1 MTKGEKYMDN
11 ILEFKNIRKEYPG
24 VVALKDININVRRG
38 EVLGLV
44 GENGAGKS
52 TLIKVCSGAIS
63 PTSGKIL
70 YEGKEHGHFTP
81 SVSMDLGINVIYQEF
96 NLVNE
101 MSVLDNIFLGNYPK
115 KNGMVDRSEMK
126 RRAAD
131 VFQQLGISIDT
142 EMKVHDLSVGF
153 KQFVE
158 IAKAVSKETKVLI
171 LDEPSATLTNKEVDM
186 LLEIVKNLKKSGV
199 TIIYISHRLEEVFEI
214 CDRVSVLRDG
224 EYIATVEADNV
235 SREELVHLMVG
246 RELNESFPEREP
258 VPENA
263 PVIFEARNLS
273 GNGDSDISFSLRK
286 GEILGFGGIVG
297 AGRTELAQMICGL
310 IQPESGEM
318 FYNGEPYK
326 PKDTKAAM
334 AQGIVL
340 APEDRKQQGV
350 VLDFSI
356 KENVDLSNM
365 KSVSWK
371 FVINKKAEK
380 ALAESFRKRL
390 KIKCSSIQQKVLNLS
405 GGNQQKVVLARLLA
419 CHADIIIFDE
429 PTRGI
434 DVGAKQEV
442 YHLMND
448 LIREGKSIIMIS
460 SELPELMGMSDR
472 IVVLAE
478 GKKTGEFVRSE
489 FTQEKILNQ
498 ASIS

>member
-1 MTKGEKYMDN
+1 MDN
-11 ILEFKNIRKEYPG
+11 ILEFKNITKEYPG
-24 VVALKDININVRRG
+24 VMALKGVNIQVRRG

-63 PTSGKIL
+63 PTSGKIV
-70 YEGKEHGHFTP
+70 YEGKEHDSFTP
-81 SVSMDLGINVIYQEF
+81 SSSMDLGINVIYQEF

-101 MSVLDNIFLGNYPK
+101 MSVLDNIFLGHYPK
-115 KNGMVDRSEMK
+115 KNGIVDRNEMK
-126 RRAAD
+126 KRAAD

-142 EMKVHDLSVGF
+142 ETKVHDLSVGF

-186 LLEIVKNLKKSGV
+186 LLKIVKNLQKSGV
-199 TIIYISHRLEEVFEI
+199 TIIYISHRLEEVFGI

-224 EYIATVEADNV
+224 AYITTVDSDKV
-235 SREELVHLMVG
+235 TREELVRLMVG
-246 RELNESFPEREP
+246 RELKESFPQREP
-258 VPENA
+258 VPENV
-263 PVIFEARNLS
+263 PVIFEARNLT
-273 GNGDSDISFSLRK
+273 GNGDRNISFSLRK

-297 AGRTELAQMICGL
+297 AGRTELAQMICGYV
-310 IQPESGEM
+310 QPESGEM
-318 FYNGEPYK
+318 FYNSKPYK
-326 PKDTKAAM
+326 PKNTKAAM

-340 APEDRKQQGV
+340 APEDRKQPGV
-350 VLDFSI
+350 ILGFSI
-356 KENVDLSNM
+356 RENVDLSNI
-365 KSVSWK
+365 KSVSK
-371 FVINKKAEK
+371 SFVINKKAEK
-380 ALAESFRKRL
+380 ALAESFKKSL

-419 CHADIIIFDE
+419 CHADLIIFDE

-434 DVGAKQEV
+434 DVGAKQEI

-448 LIREGKSIIMIS
+448 LIKEGKSIIMIS

-478 GKKTGEFVRSE
+478 GRKTGEFDRNE
-489 FTQEKILNQ
+489 FAQEKILNQ

>member
-1 MTKGEKYMDN
+1 MDN
-11 ILEFKNIRKEYPG
+11 ILEFKNITKEYPG
-24 VVALKDININVRRG
+24 VMALKGVNIQVRRG

-63 PTSGKIL
+63 PTSGKIV
-70 YEGKEHGHFTP
+70 YEGKEHDSFTP
-81 SVSMDLGINVIYQEF
+81 SSSMDLGINVIYQEF

-101 MSVLDNIFLGNYPK
+101 MSVLDNIFLGHYPK
-115 KNGMVDRSEMK
+115 KNGIVDRNEMK
-126 RRAAD
+126 KRAAD

-142 EMKVHDLSVGF
+142 ETKVHDLSVGF

-186 LLEIVKNLKKSGV
+186 LLKIVKNLQKSGV
-199 TIIYISHRLEEVFEI
+199 TIIYISHRLEEVFGI

-224 EYIATVEADNV
+224 AYITTVDSDKV
-235 SREELVHLMVG
+235 TREELVRLMVG
-246 RELNESFPEREP
+246 RELKESFPQREP
-258 VPENA
+258 VPENV
-263 PVIFEARNLS
+263 PVIFEARNLT
-273 GNGDSDISFSLRK
+273 GNGDRNISFSLRK

-297 AGRTELAQMICGL
+297 AGRTELAQMICGYV
-310 IQPESGEM
+310 QPESGEM
-318 FYNGEPYK
+318 FYNSKPYK
-326 PKDTKAAM
+326 PKNTKAAM

-350 VLDFSI
+350 ILGFSI
-356 KENVDLSNM
+356 RENVDLSNI
-365 KSVSWK
+365 KSVSK
-371 FVINKKAEK
+371 SFVINKKAEK
-380 ALAESFRKRL
+380 ALAESFKKSL

-419 CHADIIIFDE
+419 CHADLIIFDE

-434 DVGAKQEV
+434 DVGAKQEI

-448 LIREGKSIIMIS
+448 LIKEGKSIIMIS

-478 GKKTGEFVRSE
+478 GRKTGEFDRNE
-489 FTQEKILNQ
+489 FAQEKILNQ

>member
-1 MTKGEKYMDN
+1 MDN

-24 VVALKDININVRRG
+24 VVALKNININVRRG

-63 PTSGKIL
+63 PTAGRIL
-70 YEGKEHGHFTP
+70 YEGKEYEHFTP
-81 SVSMDLGINVIYQEF
+81 SMSMDLGMNVIYQEF

-101 MSVLDNIFLGNYPK
+101 MTVLDNIFLGHYPK
-115 KNGMVDRSEMK
+115 RNGMVDRGEMRK
-126 RRAAD
+126 RAAGI
-131 VFQQLGISIDT
+131 FQQLGISIDT
-142 EMKVHDLSVGF
+142 EKKVRDLSVGF

-158 IAKAVSKETKVLI
+158 IAKAVSKETKLLI

-186 LLEIVKNLKKSGV
+186 LLEIVKNLQKSGV

-214 CDRVSVLRDG
+214 CDRISVLRDG
-224 EYIATVEADNV
+224 EYITTVNANEV
-235 SREELVHLMVG
+235 TREELVRFMVG
-246 RELNESFPEREP
+246 RQINESFPEREP

-263 PVIFEARNLS
+263 PVIFEAKNLT
-273 GNGDSDISFSLRK
+273 GNGDFNISFTLRQ

-318 FYNGEPYK
+318 FYNGQPYK
-326 PKDTKAAM
+326 PRDTKSAM

-350 VLDFSI
+350 ILEFSVR
-356 KENVDLSNM
+356 ENVDLSNM
-365 KSVSWK
+365 KSVSRG
-371 FVINKKAEK
+371 FVINKKNEK
-380 ALAESFRKRL
+380 KLAESFRERL

-448 LIREGKSIIMIS
+448 LIRDGKSIIMIS

-472 IVVLAE
+472 IIVLAE
-478 GKKTGEFVRSE
+478 GKKTGEFSRRE

-498 ASIS
+498 ASIT

>member
-1 MTKGEKYMDN
+1 MDN

-63 PTSGKIL
+63 PTSGTIV
-70 YEGKEHGHFTP
+70 YEGKEHKHFTP
-81 SVSMDLGINVIYQEF
+81 STSMDLGINVIYQEF

-101 MSVLDNIFLGNYPK
+101 MSVLDNIFLGHYPK
-115 KNGMVDRSEMK
+115 KNGMVDRAEMK

-142 EMKVHDLSVGF
+142 GMKIHDLSVGF

-171 LDEPSATLTNKEVDM
+171 LDEPSATLTNKEVEM
-186 LLEIVKNLKKSGV
+186 LLEIVKNLKKAGV

-224 EYIATVEADNV
+224 EYIKTVDADKV
-235 SREELVHLMVG
+235 TREDLVHLMVG
-246 RELNESFPEREP
+246 RELNESYPEREP
-258 VPENA
+258 VPEEA
-263 PVIFEARNLS
+263 PVIFEVKNLT
-273 GNGDSDISFSLRK
+273 GNGDHDISFSLKK

-310 IQPESGEM
+310 VKPESGEM
-318 FYNGEPYK
+318 IYNGKPYN
-326 PKDTKAAM
+326 PGDTKAAM
-334 AQGIVL
+334 EQGIVL

-350 VLDFSI
+350 VLNFSI
-356 KENVDLSNM
+356 RENVDLSNM
-365 KSVSWK
+365 KSVSK
-371 FVINKKAEK
+371 GYVINKRAERK
-380 ALAESFRKRL
+380 LAESFCESL

-442 YHLMND
+442 YHLMNE

-478 GKKTGEFVRSE
+478 GRKTGEFIRSD

-498 ASIS
+498 ASVS